1 MHVLARFRGPVSQ
14 RLLPWCLIGFALAL
28 PGADW
33 LRFRGPNGAA
43 SSEAQG
49 LPEKWGAEQGV
60 VWKTELP
67 GPGASS
73 PITVGD
79 LIFLTCYTGYGV
91 DRRQPGAPEDLRR
104 VLVCVDRASG
114 KILWQQAAKAK
125 LPEDPAQGFLVDH
138 GYASSTPASDGERVY
153 VFYGK
158 SGALAYDLEG
168 NQLWQT
174 DLGDGSAPMGWGSG
188 ASPLVYKDL
197 VIFNAGAE
205 SQALV
210 ALDGKTGKQVWKAA
224 ADGMNGSW
232 STPVLVD
239 DGRGGQELVIAVPEE
254 VWGLNPDTGK
264 LLWYAESVSSPAQC
278 SSLVAHDNVVYEVS
292 GRSNSAT
299 AIRAGGKGDVSKT
312 HTLWR
317 ASAGSYVTSPVYH
330 DGYLYCVSDR
340 GVAACINAESGE
352 VAFKQR
358 LPGSAQFYGSPIVA
372 DGRLY
377 AVSRFDGAF
386 VLAAG
391 PQYKLL
397 SHNELGDES
406 CFNASPVVSGKRLL
420 LRSNNYLYCLGE

>member
-1 MHVLARFRGPVSQ
+1 MLCSARFRGMFSQ
-14 RLLPWCLIGFALAL
+14 RLVPWCLVSLALAL

-43 SSEAQG
+43 NSEEQG
-49 LPEKWGAEQGV
+49 LPEKWGPEQGI
-60 VWKTELP
+60 VWKTKLP

-73 PITVGD
+73 PITVGE
-79 LIFLTCYTGYGV
+79 LAFVTCYTGYGV
-91 DRRQPGAPEDLRR
+91 DREQIGSPENLRR
-104 VLVCVDRASG
+104 VLVCVDRSSG
-114 KILWQQAAKAK
+114 KILWQRAAKAK
-125 LPEDPAQGFLVDH
+125 LPEDPAQGFLIDH

-168 NQLWQT
+168 NQLWQA
-174 DLGDGSAPMGWGSG
+174 DLGDGSSPMGWGCG
-188 ASPLVYKDL
+188 ASPLVYKNL

-224 ADGMNGSW
+224 ADGINGSW

-254 VWGLNPDTGK
+254 IWGLNPDTGK

-278 SSLVAHDNVVYEVS
+278 SSLVAHDDVVYESS
-292 GRSNSAT
+292 GRSNSAM
-299 AIRAGGKGDVSKT
+299 AIRVGGKGDVSKT
-312 HTLWR
+312 HELWR
-317 ASAGSYVTSPVYH
+317 ANAGSYVTSPVYH

-340 GVAACINAESGE
+340 GVAACVKADSGE
-352 VAFKQR
+352 IVFKQR

-377 AVSRFDGAF
+377 AASRFDGVF
-386 VLAAG
+386 VLAAS

-397 SHNELGDES
+397 AHNELGDES